1 MRKLSE
7 VDREAIERAIAIMRN
22 SSAERAEQIDRLL
35 QEDDWQGAADLA
47 VYHCQ
52 RELIRPRLWQPIPA
66 DIDPDQIEAI
76 IAKGDDGK
84 AGRFLAAKLLRKM
97 LRAGL
102 SRFEPQPIEALAAA
116 RAKRSAP
123 ESEPTAA

>member
-1 MRKLSE
+1 MTKLSP
-7 VDREAIERAIAIMRN
+7 VDIEACERAIAIMRN
-22 SSAERAEQIDRLL
+22 SGPDRAEQLDRLL

-52 RELIRPRLWQPIPA
+52 RELIRPRLWQPTPA
-66 DIDPDQIEAI
+66 DIDPADIEAI

-84 AGRFLAAKLLRKM
+84 AGRFVAAKLLRKM

-116 RAKRSAP
+116 KAKRSAP